1 MTAFDY
7 LVLGIVGLSVLVS
20 VLRGA
25 VREVMALG
33 GWVAA
38 FLVANAFAA
47 PVAEAL
53 PVAVPGASLRLL
65 LAFLLLFVATLVLSA
80 LVTLAVAE
88 LVKVAGL
95 SLLDRGMG
103 ALFGLAR
110 GVLIVLVGV
119 LLAGLTSVPR
129 EPFWREA
136 TLSAP
141 LEGLASSVK
150 NWLPQKLSQ
159 QIRFR
164 EAEPV
169 GGG

>member
-7 LVLGIVGLSVLVS
+7 VVLAVIGLSVLVS
-20 VLRGA
+20 VMRGA

-38 FLVANAFAA
+38 FLVANLWAA
-47 PVAEAL
+47 PLAELL
-53 PVAVPGASLRLL
+53 PPAIPGASLKLL
-65 LAFLLLFVATLVLSA
+65 VAFLALFVGTLVLAA
-80 LVTLAVAE
+80 LVTLAVSE

-95 SLLDRGMG
+95 SLLDRSMG
-103 ALFGLAR
+103 AVFGLAR

-141 LEGLASSVK
+141 LEALATSVK
-150 NWLPQKLSQ
+150 GWLPQQVSQ
-159 QIRFR
+159 RIRFR
-164 EAEPV
+164 DGEPV
-169 GGG
+169 RSG